1 MWELKMLGS
10 DGAPSKVA
18 EGEELF
24 RSFDNGPSRV
34 VPVIPQYSRRQ
45 MLDHEVEHLGVTVS
59 EHPIARYVP
68 NLLPYRLVASRDMA
82 LYDRRKVRL
91 AGWLIAERRH
101 GLKGRGC
108 MKFLTLEDAAG
119 LFEAIL
125 FPKTYQKYGHLLT
138 SHGPYI
144 ITGRVQREDFNTVL
158 IADKVDLAT
167 KRNLSDKREI
177 AAIPANSEAEW
188 KLE

>member
-1 MWELKMLGS
+1 
-10 DGAPSKVA
+10 
-18 EGEELF
+18 
-24 RSFDNGPSRV
+24 
-34 VPVIPQYSRRQ
+34 
-45 MLDHEVEHLGVTVS
+45 
-59 EHPIARYVP
+59 
-68 NLLPYRLVASRDMA
+68 
-82 LYDRRKVRL
+82 
-91 AGWLIAERRH
+91 
-101 GLKGRGC
+101 

-144 ITGRVQREDFNTVL
+144 ITGRVQCEDFNTVL
-158 IADKVDLAT
+158 IADKVDLAA

-177 AAIPANSEAEW
+177 AAIPANIGDEW